1 MKCKDSHSKIVIHTL
16 SKFIVS
22 IFLDY
27 ICNKSNGMQF
37 LIFILTFPFLWVVS
51 ILPFRIFYWFSDFI
65 YIIVYY
71 IIGYRKKIVKA
82 NLVLAL
88 PDLSEKERLI
98 IEKKSYHHMCDMF
111 LEMIKTM
118 TISAAEM
125 NRRFVVTNIE
135 LVKEYEVKG
144 KSTVLLASHYASWE
158 WLLSV
163 NEKTSFKGIG
173 VYKKI
178 ANTYFD
184 KLIRDIRSKYNAE
197 LVETKN
203 TIPLIAENQKKGILS
218 MYGLASD
225 QSPKLN
231 RAFHWDSFMG
241 IEVPVHTGAEMLAK
255 KYDLNVLFV
264 KVKKLKRGFYEA
276 TFIPITDDPRSIPDF
291 GITSIFLR
299 EVEKQIIE
307 APEYYF
313 WTHKRWKHKK

>member
-1 MKCKDSHSKIVIHTL
+1 
-16 SKFIVS
+16 
-22 IFLDY
+22 
-27 ICNKSNGMQF
+27 MQF
-37 LIFILTFPFLWVVS
+37 LVFILTFPFLWVIS

-65 YIIVYY
+65 YLIVYY
-71 IIGYRKKIVKA
+71 IIGYRKKTVKE
-82 NLVLAL
+82 NLALAL
-88 PDLSEKERLI
+88 PHLSDKERLV
-98 IEKKSYHHMCDMF
+98 IEKKSYHHLCDMF

-118 TISAAEM
+118 TISSAEM

-135 LVKEYEVKG
+135 LVKEYENKG

-158 WLLSV
+158 WLLSI
-163 NEKTSFKGIG
+163 NQKTKFKGIG

-178 ANTYFD
+178 ANKYFD

-203 TIPLIAENQKKGILS
+203 AIPLMAENQKNGILS

-231 RAFHWDSFMG
+231 RAFHWDKFMG
-241 IEVPVHTGAEMLAK
+241 VEVPVHTGAEMLAK

-264 KVKKLKRGFYEA
+264 KVKKVKRGFYEA
-276 TFIPITDDPRSIPDF
+276 TFVPITDNPTSIPDF
-291 GITSIFLR
+291 EITNTFLR
-299 EVEKQIIE
+299 EVEKQILE

-313 WTHKRWKHKK
+313 WTHKRWKHKR